1 MGVLCIFEFYL
12 VRAHC
17 GVKALY
23 IKVSEKQQK
32 RYCPIYDIQHIK
44 RSIGLDKISRYDRKV
59 AI

>member
-1 MGVLCIFEFYL
+1 MYFWIHL
-12 VRAHC
+12 VRVRC

-32 RYCPIYDIQHIK
+32 IYCPIYDIQHIK